1 MRAWTVFCNTH
12 CAWSVSDL
20 TPVVAALELD
30 SKPFFGPVKRADGV
44 FQLYLELPYLH
55 YLEVDSKRYDARVT
69 GRPAKPWAEA
79 VRESSVEGISR
90 QYSLG

>member
-1 MRAWTVFCNTH
+1 MRSRLSQLRLPQLV
-12 CAWSVSDL
+12 L
-20 TPVVAALELD
+20 ILIAAGSAD
-30 SKPFFGPVKRADGV
+30 QPPPAPFFGPTQRADGV